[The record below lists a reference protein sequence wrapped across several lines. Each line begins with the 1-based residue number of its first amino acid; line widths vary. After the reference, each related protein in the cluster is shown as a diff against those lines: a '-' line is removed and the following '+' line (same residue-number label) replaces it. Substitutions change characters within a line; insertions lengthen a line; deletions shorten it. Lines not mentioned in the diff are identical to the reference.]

1 MLGGMGRRQTFR
13 GVLERDG
20 TSLGWTIVRL
30 PFDPAEVWPQRNR
43 LRVKG
48 TINGFAFR
56 TSLFHA
62 RAGPFVLLVNKK
74 MQKGGRV
81 VPGSVAEV
89 VLEPDPEERVL
100 AVPPELEALLRQD
113 RALRRWH
120 DALSHSYRKSIADR
134 VSEPKSAA
142 SRLRRA
148 EQMAE
153 CGGCPRNT
161 ANHSQG
167 RERPH
172 AAPSLQGA
180 RRSGAGAAFRTAPSI
195 ASVPEGGRAGAR
207 WEGSHPSPMSGQ
219 RGQLTLVPTLP
230 M

>member
-1 MLGGMGRRQTFR
+1 
-13 GVLERDG
+13 
-20 TSLGWTIVRL
+20 
-30 PFDPAEVWPQRNR
+30 
-43 LRVKG
+43 
-48 TINGFAFR
+48 
-56 TSLFHA
+56 
-62 RAGPFVLLVNKK
+62 

-134 VSEPKSAA
+134 VSEPKNAA

-153 CGGCPRNT
+153 WMLLAMDG
-161 ANHSQG
+161 
-167 RERPH
+167 ERVVP
-172 AAPSLQGA
+172 PILE
-180 RRSGAGAAFRTAPSI
+180 AAFQRTPKAREAWRAMTPIQRRGHLLGIFYYQS
-195 ASVPEGGRAGAR
+195 PEARQKRTQKAIEEALRRAGKR
-207 WEGSHPSPMSGQ
+207 RVSPKHG
-219 RGQLTLVPTLP
+219 
-230 M
+230 